1 MRLSRLAEFALFVAL
16 ILQSNI
22 AAAGPWR
29 ATESNSYGWQFM
41 TPKERVEHQRR
52 MRSFSSYEEC
62 KAYQAEHHASMAERA
77 RQSGVALTPKAQA
90 GCDQLRANGRLQ

>member
-1 MRLSRLAEFALFVAL
+1 VRRARLADFALFVAL
-16 ILQSNI
+16 VLQSSI

-41 TPKERVEHQRR
+41 TPEERVEHQRR
-52 MRSFSSYEEC
+52 MRSFESYEEC
-62 KAYQAEHHASMAERA
+62 KAYQAQHHALMAERA

-90 GCDQLRANGRLQ
+90 GCDQLRAKGRLQ